1 MKRNWIIYLDVLLI
15 LSAVAGSVYSALTPP
30 NSLMNWFNV
39 DDAFFYFKVAQNV
52 VDGYGFTF
60 DRINFSNGFHPL
72 WMLIC
77 IGIYSV
83 AKSDLILP
91 LRIVVV
97 VSGLLN
103 AATAFLL
110 FRFLRKRIH
119 FWAAAA
125 ISFFWALSPSIYG
138 GSTLLGMETGL
149 SIFFIVLLVSMAA
162 DFMAGSYEKPV
173 TKRQFLL
180 LGFIGALT
188 ILARLDNLFVV
199 ATVGLFLLL
208 KIRRIPASVLFDV
221 IAVSLSVFIAW
232 ILRLGSEGVMQNT
245 YTIYPMLILSVVIK
259 PLALFFFGTYS
270 ASATQTTLQRI
281 VRLGGAF
288 LAACGLEFL
297 ILQLLFN
304 LNVIKLF
311 SYSIFVID
319 VALSFV
325 FVLVVHLFFTKPSQV
340 AARNPFSLLWS
351 WVVKNIK
358 PTLIGGIYYSIP
370 IAVLVGAYMLANK
383 MMFGT
388 FSPVSGQVKHW
399 WSSLENTVYARPG
412 TLASALGLN
421 TGGSG
426 PWSLTTTQLY
436 RAAESVAAWF
446 KGVNVEI
453 IFYLLIALV
462 FVLFL
467 LLMRTK
473 RNPLSEK
480 FYRLMLPALLAGCV
494 VQIAYYFASGYTH
507 TRGWYWMAE
516 SFLQVSCAALVL
528 DGLFTWLD
536 GLTKRVR
543 LSPFLALLIA
553 VSAASAQKVY
563 LSGMTPMQ
571 VPEERQNAY
580 LQEIHELEFHTPAG
594 SKIGMTGG
602 GLVSYFIKDRTI
614 INLDGLI
621 NSLEYY
627 EAMKVGTA
635 TQFLDE
641 IPLDYAYG
649 KSYMLLESD
658 PYGGFLKKRLSEVGY
673 IRGNEGFTL
682 YKYIITP

>member
-1 MKRNWIIYLDVLLI
+1 MKRKWIVFLDIFLI

-52 VDGYGFTF
+52 VNGYGFTF
-60 DRINFSNGFHPL
+60 DRISFSNGFHPL

-83 AKSDLILP
+83 TKSDLILP
-91 LRIVVV
+91 LRVVVV

-149 SIFFIVLLVSMAA
+149 SIFFIVLLVSLAS

-173 TKRQFLL
+173 TKQQFLL

-208 KIRRIPASVLFDV
+208 KIRRIPAAVLFDM
-221 IAVSLSVFIAW
+221 IAVSLSVFLAW
-232 ILRLGSEGVMQNT
+232 IIRLGSEGTMQNT
-245 YTIYPMLILSVVIK
+245 YTIYPMLILAVLIK
-259 PLALFFFGTYS
+259 PLALFFFGAYS
-270 ASATQTTLQRI
+270 SNTVQTKLQKTI
-281 VRLGGAF
+281 RLGGAF
-288 LAACGLEFL
+288 LTACGLEFI
-297 ILQLLFN
+297 ILQLLFSFN
-304 LNVIKLF
+304 LIKLL
-311 SYSIFVID
+311 SYSVFVID

-325 FVLVVHLFFTKPSQV
+325 FVLLIHLFFTKPSQV
-340 AARNPFSLLWS
+340 SIQNPFKLLWS
-351 WVVKNIK
+351 WVLKNIR
-358 PTLIGGIYYSIP
+358 PTLVGGVFYSIP
-370 IAVLVGAYMLANK
+370 IAVLIGGYMLVNK
-383 MMFGT
+383 VMFGT

-399 WSSLENTVYARPG
+399 WSTLPNTVYARPG
-412 TLASALGLN
+412 TLASVLGLN

-426 PWSLTTTQLY
+426 PWSFTTGKLN
-436 RAAESVAAWF
+436 RVAESISNLF
-446 KGVNVEI
+446 EGVNVEI
-453 IFYLLIALV
+453 VFYLVFILA

-467 LLMRTK
+467 LIMRTK
-473 RNPLSEK
+473 RNSLTDK
-480 FYRLMLPALLAGCV
+480 FYGLMLHALMAGCMI
-494 VQIAYYFASGYTH
+494 QITYYFASGYTH

-516 SFLQVSCAALVL
+516 AFFQVSCAALVL
-528 DGLFTWLD
+528 DCFFTWLD
-536 GLTKRVR
+536 GLSKRIS
-543 LSPFLALLIA
+543 LSPILALLIA
-553 VSAASAQKVY
+553 ASAASAQKDY

-571 VPEERQNAY
+571 VPEEKQNAY

-594 SKIGMTGG
+594 STIGMTGG
-602 GLVSYFIKDRTI
+602 GLVSYFIQDRTI

-621 NSLEYY
+621 NSLQYF
-627 EAMKVGTA
+627 EAMKAGTA
-635 TQFLDE
+635 TQFLDA

-658 PYGGFLKKRLSEVGY
+658 PYGSFLKKRLFEVGY

-682 YKYIITP
+682 FKYIINP